1 MVLKRANERWT
12 PEKGSFR
19 VCYRGSVFCR
29 VKGCFSAVTEGY
41 LGEEEKD

>member
-1 MVLKRANERWT
+1 MKDGHLERGRS
-12 PEKGSFR
+12 EF
-19 VCYRGSVFCR
+19 VRGSVFCR